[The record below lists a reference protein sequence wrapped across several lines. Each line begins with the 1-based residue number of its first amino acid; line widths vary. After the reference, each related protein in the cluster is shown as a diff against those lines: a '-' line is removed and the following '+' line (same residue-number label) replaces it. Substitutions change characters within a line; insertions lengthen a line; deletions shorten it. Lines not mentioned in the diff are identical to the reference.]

1 MADSSQPTER
11 PRRAPMP
18 MRTRKRWAV
27 AGAIA
32 GLWVLLLSGTHSIV
46 GGTALLAL
54 LAALA
59 IGSRVTLRLLGIDH
73 DHPWVQRAA
82 TRPWRDGFDVLR
94 LALRH
99 LPDVFVI
106 TPSGSLLA
114 PNLVELRMNPAD
126 VASLTD
132 VMELAVVNGSASE
145 LYESKV
151 TAHAAR
157 LASVGP
163 VEVSVL
169 ADPEVPVGRYRLKQG
184 RRGDFAYRV
193 GDVAGTFMTPSDGD
207 VAGTFMTPSD
217 GDVAGTFMTPSDG
230 DVAGTFM
237 TPSHDGR
244 AHDDQQMTPTLVR
257 DVLTVEAPS
266 PVPLLRLVMNDS
278 VAETRVSGARA
289 GRGSG
294 VELSLPDEPTVSRV
308 HAEFAFAAGQ
318 WRISNLGRNG
328 VLVNGMPVDR
338 EHPVRDGD
346 LISWGPHPGA
356 LVSRVEVGCGL

>member
-1 MADSSQPTER
+1 MADSSQPTDR

-82 TRPWRDGFDVLR
+82 TRPWRDGRDVLR

-132 VMELAVVNGSASE
+132 IMELAVLNTSASE

-163 VEVSVL
+163 VEVSVV

-184 RRGDFAYRV
+184 RRGDFAYQV
-193 GDVAGTFMTPSDGD
+193 GEVAGTY
-207 VAGTFMTPSD
+207 
-217 GDVAGTFMTPSDG
+217 
-230 DVAGTFM
+230 M
-237 TPSHDGR
+237 TPSHDAR
-244 AHDDQQMTPTLVR
+244 AHDDQPMAPTLVR

-318 WRISNLGRNG
+318 WWIRSLGRNG
-328 VLVNGMPVDR
+328 ILVNGMSVDR

-346 LISWGPHPGA
+346 LISWGLHPGA